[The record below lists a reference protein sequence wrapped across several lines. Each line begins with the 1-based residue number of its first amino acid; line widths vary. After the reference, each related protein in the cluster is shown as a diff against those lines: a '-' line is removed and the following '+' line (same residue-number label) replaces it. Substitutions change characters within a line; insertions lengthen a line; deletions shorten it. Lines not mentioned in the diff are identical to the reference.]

1 MPSRFISYLSFEVR
15 EIPSPD
21 PDRYDGPITVCGP
34 LWVSERDMK
43 ERIKRGS
50 EEDYWNLVAFQ
61 GYRPEPMFTVAGLSR
76 LDKAAARRLRES
88 SMCLGNPLGS
98 NFLHFKLQM
107 FSCLPFDESGLV
119 YWAWKCPS
127 DVRILQDVT
136 SAGTVPFLRQYCEAI
151 GEAPTIPLDSWALFH
166 PVADTWD
173 LSVPVFQ
180 DYHLCLLSER
190 LIKEGFHLLHG
201 RTFRIE
207 WQGGELKS
215 FESLCLENL
224 QIPLISE
231 VSCIYPFDAYLFG
244 ILRTDVRKLVY
255 CVTQHSWINRNV
267 RTADYWDRILRH
279 ERRRLLT
286 AEERADRRFA
296 RQARQARQEAR
307 QSRREARQVRHE
319 ANRARRALRRTRLE
333 VEEMNRRINAGFVIE
348 APSENKEDELA
359 TFLEQDYVVTVAPFG
374 CHGSQPTLGATGA
387 P

>member
-1 MPSRFISYLSFEVR
+1 MPTRSLSYETW
-15 EIPSPD
+15 EIPSPN
-21 PDRYDGPITVCGP
+21 PDRYDGPITVSGP
-34 LWVSERDMK
+34 FWVSERDIK

-88 SMCLGNPLGS
+88 SMSLGNPLGS

-107 FSCLPFDESGLV
+107 FTCLPFDESGLV

-151 GEAPTIPLDSWALFH
+151 GEPPTIPLDSWALFH

-173 LSVPVFQ
+173 LSVPVFE
-180 DYHLCLLSER
+180 DYHLCLLNER

-207 WQGGELKS
+207 WQGRDLKS
-215 FESLCLENL
+215 VESLFLEDFP
-224 QIPLISE
+224 IPLISE
-231 VSCIYPFDAYLFG
+231 VSCVFPFDAYLFG
-244 ILRTDVRKLVY
+244 ILRTDVRKFVF
-255 CVTQHSWINRNV
+255 CITQHSWINRNV
-267 RTADYWDRILRH
+267 RTDDYWIRILRR
-279 ERRRLLT
+279 EQRRLLGP
-286 AEERADRRFA
+286 EERAA
-296 RQARQARQEAR
+296 HRQARQA
-307 QSRREARQVRHE
+307 SREARQVRREARQTRRE
-319 ANRARRALRRTRLE
+319 ANQIRRAMRRTRLE
-333 VEEMNRRINAGFVIE
+333 IEKVNRRSDAGLTIE
-348 APSENKEDELA
+348 APGEKKEDDLA
-359 TFLEQDYVVTVAPFG
+359 TFLDQDYVVTTAPFG
-374 CHGSQPTLGATGA
+374 YHGSLPSLGATGA